1 MAKGKSNIIKK
12 RDMYGVATDGKRRK
26 YGVKIDTADGKKIA
40 LLTPTGKGAKFS
52 QEIRTGT
59 RYTNYGVQKVNTN
72 GNPVRLTK
80 AQRAYRAGYLDHGK
94 DSARAYNAKNG
105 GKS

>member
-1 MAKGKSNIIKK
+1 MANGKSDIIKK
-12 RDMYGVATDGKRRK
+12 RDMYGVGTDGKRRK

-59 RYTNYGVQKVNTN
+59 RYTNYGVQKVNAN